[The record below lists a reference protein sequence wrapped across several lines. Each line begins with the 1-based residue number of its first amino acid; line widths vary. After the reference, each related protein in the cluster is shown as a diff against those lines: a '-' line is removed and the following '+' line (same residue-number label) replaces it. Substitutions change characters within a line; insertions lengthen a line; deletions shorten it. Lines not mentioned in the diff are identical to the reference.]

1 MISDKQLQANV
12 QNAQLGGVK
21 TADGKAIT
29 RFNAV
34 KHGILKQS
42 LTEYE
47 KDLSPSLLNDLTEQ
61 LIPVGILEAILVE
74 RIAFCYIR
82 LFRVAKSEREFI
94 ESKLNPRITR
104 DTHMDEIIKSLGR
117 GEQVVQEGYT
127 PRIDVSSIG
136 DLESTILRYETTIE
150 RSLYKALHE
159 LQRLQAS
166 RLGQS
171 LIPVNIDLSKNE

>member
-1 MISDKQLQANV
+1 
-12 QNAQLGGVK
+12 
-21 TADGKAIT
+21 
-29 RFNAV
+29 
-34 KHGILKQS
+34 
-42 LTEYE
+42 
-47 KDLSPSLLNDLTEQ
+47 
-61 LIPVGILEAILVE
+61 
-74 RIAFCYIR
+74 
-82 LFRVAKSEREFI
+82 
-94 ESKLNPRITR
+94 
-104 DTHMDEIIKSLGR
+104 MDEIIKSLGR